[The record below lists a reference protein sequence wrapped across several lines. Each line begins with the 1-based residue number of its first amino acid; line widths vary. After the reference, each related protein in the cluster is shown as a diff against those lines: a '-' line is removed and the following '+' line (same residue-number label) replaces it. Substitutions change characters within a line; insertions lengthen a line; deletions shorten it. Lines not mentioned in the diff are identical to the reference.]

1 MIFEQVLTEVT
12 LEVGSLGEEVGV
24 AVPLPEGE
32 EVISLI
38 KEIITTDV
46 KMIMRMKWMRR
57 STQVERLLET
67 KEEGGKWRGLVCW
80 GLP

>member
-1 MIFEQVLTEVT
+1 MLIKLLIIFMQVLTEVT

-38 KEIITTDV
+38 KEIITTN
-46 KMIMRMKWMRR
+46 
-57 STQVERLLET
+57 
-67 KEEGGKWRGLVCW
+67 
-80 GLP
+80 